1 MPSLKILCTRKT
13 ANAQAH
19 LAITHVGGA
28 NNSHMP
34 WTLTVDEAIR
44 TIELKQYTFVVM
56 KDGRRTE
63 VLVAQSRTGQKYLK
77 CTIDGIEGGT
87 LSQLPDC
94 P

>member
-13 ANAQAH
+13 TNPQAH

-28 NNSHMP
+28 NNSNMP
-34 WTLTVDEAIR
+34 WMLTVDEAIR
-44 TIELKQYTFVVM
+44 TIELKQYTFIVM

-63 VLVAQSRTGQKYLK
+63 VMVAQSPTGQKYLR
-77 CTIDGIEGGT
+77 CTIDGADGST
-87 LSQLPDC
+87 LSHLPDC